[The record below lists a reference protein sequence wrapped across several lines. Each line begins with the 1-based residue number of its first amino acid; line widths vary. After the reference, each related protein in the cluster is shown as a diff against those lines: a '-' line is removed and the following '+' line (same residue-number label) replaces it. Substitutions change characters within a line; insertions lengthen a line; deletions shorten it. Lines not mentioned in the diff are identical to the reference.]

1 MKSGLTQCAECGT
14 LTPNDF
20 CSRECEDLF
29 TYGSDRQPGHSLLD
43 WEMGHK
49 KTGKRGAQKKWDGP
63 LPPSKTFDECAIDL
77 NELPF

>member
-29 TYGSDRQPGHSLLD
+29 TYGSHQAGRSLLAMG
-43 WEMGHK
+43 EMGRIGVK
-49 KTGKRGAQKKWDGP
+49 GGRPRRWE
-63 LPPSKTFDECAIDL
+63 PPSVAVPGEPVDFE
-77 NELPF
+77 NLPF

>member
-29 TYGSDRQPGHSLLD
+29 TYGSSQAGRSLLG
-43 WEMGHK
+43 EISTSHH
-49 KTGKRGAQKKWDGP
+49 GKRPTTWGAARVAVPGEP
-63 LPPSKTFDECAIDL
+63 VDL
-77 NELPF
+77 DSLPF